1 MAIFFQKWLTTSR
14 SWLILLR
21 PIFRDDFFFLFR
33 INFKGI
39 FVHYSKNRLL
49 EGDFATCPHP
59 SRSGCLQGLP
69 PVGAVPS
76 PQGLPP
82 APGAAPN
89 PGGCPQP
96 PGAAPSPRFFGGWG
110 WGLPQPP
117 SPRGLGAAPGGWGL
131 PQPPGAETVP
141 IFWGQPPK
149 ISAPTKNSLC
159 VGGVFRN
166 PGSATSLP
174 TE

>member
-96 PGAAPSPRFFGGWG
+96 PGAAPSPRGLPPAPGGC
-110 WGLPQPP
+110 PQPP
-117 SPRGLGAAPGGWGL
+117 IFRWLGLGAPPA
-131 PQPPGAETVP
+131 PQPPGAGGCLSP
-141 IFWGQPPK
+141 RGLRQSPFFGGSPQKYQPPRK
-149 ISAPTKNSLC
+149 IVC
-159 VGGVFRN
+159 VWGGF
-166 PGSATSLP
+166 
-174 TE
+174 

>member
-1 MAIFFQKWLTTSR
+1 MFIIPKTVYSR
-14 SWLILLR
+14 VILPPAPTPAAR
-21 PIFRDDFFFLFR
+21 AVFRGCHQSGLSPAPR
-33 INFKGI
+33 G
-39 FVHYSKNRLL
+39 
-49 EGDFATCPHP
+49 CPQP
-59 SRSGCLQGLP
+59 RGLP
-69 PVGAVPS
+69 PTPGAVPS
-76 PQGLPP
+76 PRGLPP
-82 APGAAPN
+82 APG
-89 PGGCPQP
+89 GCPPP

-166 PGSATSLP
+166 PV
-174 TE
+174 